1 MLNRNRSLSVALG
14 ALGVV
19 FGDIGTSPLYAFR
32 ASFELGHA
40 SAASSSDILGIL
52 SLIFWALI
60 ITISIKYLGLVL
72 RADNQGEGGILALME
87 LVLPE
92 KKSRRGAFVVLGL
105 FGAALLYGDGTIT
118 PAISVLSAVEGVQTA
133 APGLSALVVPI
144 ALVILVLLFLLQQSG
159 SSRIGHLFGP
169 VMVVWFLAIGL
180 LGLGSIVRE
189 PVVLTAVSPLFAV
202 RFIAV
207 HGIESFLILG
217 GVFLAVTGGEALY
230 ADLGH
235 FGRRPIRQGWFMLV
249 LPCLLLNYF
258 GQGAL
263 LLGDPKTLANPFYLL
278 APQWALVPLLLLAMV
293 ATVIASQAIISG
305 VFSLTFQAQQLGYL
319 PRMRVRHTS
328 EDEPGQIYLPQV
340 NWLLFV
346 ATAIVMIGFGSSEN
360 LSSAYGLAVSGTMV
374 ITTLLAYFAFRRL
387 WKWRLS
393 VALPVAGFFLIIDLS
408 FLGANLLKLE
418 SGGWYPILVGIVLYA
433 CMSTWAKGQ
442 EVIGRQIEGKVEPL
456 ASYIARLDSS
466 KVGHV
471 AGTAIYLSRGLT
483 SAPLAFVHNVTH
495 NKIVH
500 ERVIFMSVAF
510 RQVPHVRSEDRL
522 ELLPLPGGF
531 YRLLVQYGFMDRPN
545 IRGALR
551 IVQNK
556 YLDLNLEETTFFVG
570 SERLV
575 PSRHVG
581 MSIWRDFLYLFLS
594 RNSQRAIDYF
604 NLPADRVFEI
614 GAQIKF

>member
-1 MLNRNRSLSVALG
+1 MLNKNRSLSVALG

-40 SAASSSDILGIL
+40 SAGSSSDILGIL

-60 ITISIKYLGLVL
+60 ITISVKYLGLVL

-144 ALVILVLLFLLQQSG
+144 ALDILVLLFLLQQFG

-189 PVVLTAVSPLFAV
+189 PVVLAAVSPSYAV
-202 RFIAV
+202 GFIAA

-235 FGRRPIRQGWFMLV
+235 FGRRPIRLGWFALV

-263 LLGDPKTLANPFYLL
+263 LLGDPQGLANPFYLL
-278 APQWALVPLLLLAMV
+278 APRWALVPLLLLAMA

-305 VFSLTFQAQQLGYL
+305 VFSLTFQAQQLGFL
-319 PRMRVRHTS
+319 PRMRIRHTS
-328 EDEPGQIYLPQV
+328 EEAAGQIYIPQI

-346 ATAIVMIGFGSSEN
+346 ATAIVIVGFGSSNN
-360 LSSAYGLAVSGTMV
+360 LSSAYGLAVSGTMA
-374 ITTLLAYFAFRRL
+374 ITTLLAYFAFRRV
-387 WKWRLS
+387 WKWPLP
-393 VALPVAGFFLIIDLS
+393 VALLVAGFFLVIDLS

-418 SGGWYPILVGIVLYA
+418 SGGWYPILVGIILYL

-442 EVIGRQIEGKVEPL
+442 EVIGRQIEGRVEPL
-456 ASYIARLDSS
+456 ASYLSTLDPS
-466 KVGHV
+466 KVGRV
-471 AGTAIYLSRGLT
+471 KGTAIYLSRGLAT
-483 SAPLAFVHNVTH
+483 APLAFVHNVVH

-500 ERVIFMSVAF
+500 ERVIFLSVAF
-510 RQVPHVRSEDRL
+510 REVPYVRSEERV
-522 ELLPLPGGF
+522 EFEPLSDGF
-531 YRLLVQYGFMDRPN
+531 YRLLVLFGFMDRPN
-545 IRGALR
+545 VRAALR

-556 YLDLNLEETTFFVG
+556 FLDLDLEDTTFFVG

-581 MSIWRDFLYLFLS
+581 MSIWRDFIYLFLT
-594 RNSQRAIDYF
+594 RNGQRATDYF

-614 GAQIKF
+614 GAHIKF